1 MKNLLIVLLVG
12 VCYFQFTD
20 AVCCPSRFNC
30 SNPGTIRCADC
41 SETIGFGHCGVGSCN
56 IFGCSCDGGCK
67 DEDTSLWCYEIDT
80 CTDLKVE
87 TDGLQSSNYIQTG
100 LGSFQLKP
108 NCIKK
113 DDFISF
119 FKDKNDGT
127 VDLDQAFKDLDVN
140 SNGCLEHDEIDPFNQ

>member
-67 DEDTSLWCYEIDT
+67 DEDTSLWCYQDK
-80 CTDLKVE
+80 DYSAS
-87 TDGLQSSNYIQTG
+87 SSNETIS
-100 LGSFQLKP
+100 LLKLY
-108 NCIKK
+108 
-113 DDFISF
+113 DTDSDSALSQEEFSAL
-119 FKDKNDGT
+119 FKDNFDGEALKEFQT
-127 VDLDQAFKDLDVN
+127 LDVN
-140 SNGCLEHDEIDPFNQ
+140 SDGYVSFSEIDSDF